1 MQVILFQLDKKML
14 SKLKNSYILRAL
26 ERSKI
31 LRFLFT
37 GIFNT
42 LVGFFFYALFIFFNF
57 NQWSS
62 LLFGTLLG
70 TFFNFLTIGSYV
82 FRMLSFKILPTFL
95 FFYSIIYFINLYL
108 LKKLSLLIFNDYLA
122 QLLLAPI
129 IAIGS
134 YYIFSNFVFKK

>member
-1 MQVILFQLDKKML
+1 ML
-14 SKLKNSYILRAL
+14 NKLKSSYVFRAL
-26 ERSKI
+26 ESSKG
-31 LRFLFT
+31 LRFLFA
-37 GIFNT
+37 GFFNT
-42 LVGFFFYALFIFFNF
+42 LVGFFFYALFIFFDF
-57 NQWSS
+57 NLWSS
-62 LLFGTLLG
+62 LLFGALFG

-108 LKKLSLLIFNDYLA
+108 LKNLSLLISNDYLA

-129 IAIGS
+129 IAIAS